1 MQGAG
6 RQVITVGIGR
16 AGDDSPFEL
25 GILVHIHI
33 IDTGL
38 FGHAGVI
45 TGRLPTAVRSVSTFR
60 PRPSIGE
67 MRSMGPLWQEIF
79 LDVNRGGISYA
90 NSSRRTITPVGL

>member
-1 MQGAG
+1 MIISHTGIFYVISGLILDVFQVQGAG

-25 GILVHIHI
+25 GILVHIHLI
-33 IDTGL
+33 PLVTGIDTRL

-45 TGRLPTAVRSVSTFR
+45 TGRLSTAVRSVSTFR
-60 PRPSIGE
+60 
-67 MRSMGPLWQEIF
+67 LQT
-79 LDVNRGGISYA
+79 